1 MEEAILALKNTV
13 KDAERSISLHLEVI
27 NDLEAKIEELEDDLE
42 ATLARHNN
50 AVEWKNDILRG
61 LTALEEMNR

>member
-13 KDAERSISLHLEVI
+13 KDAERSISLHLEAVTE
-27 NDLEAKIEELEDDLE
+27 LEDKIEELEDDLE
-42 ATLARHNN
+42 AAQARHDN
-50 AVEWKNDILRG
+50 AVEWKNDLMRG

>member
-13 KDAERSISLHLEVI
+13 KDAERSISLHLEVV
-27 NDLEAKIEELEDDLE
+27 NELEDKIEELEDDLE
-42 ATLARHNN
+42 AAQARHDN
-50 AVEWKNDILRG
+50 AVEWKNDLMRG